1 MSLLLISFISLLLLP
16 SIHSNKTIEADKQQ
30 AQEAFAFLN
39 AVRANPENYYKELHY
54 KKNVKVSPIK
64 LQWND
69 TLAQVAE
76 AKALDMAKRNY
87 FAHVDPDRNGINY
100 LVYQSGYELNP
111 DWIKKRKDNYF
122 ESISVNPNSGR
133 EAISKLI
140 IDANEPSLGHR
151 KHLLG
156 LDAWNSTLKDI
167 GIGFVCCNAGC
178 CYKTYVCV
186 IIAKHNW

>member
-1 MSLLLISFISLLLLP
+1 MTQMLIFFISVLLFT
-16 SIHSNKTIEADKQQ
+16 SFHSDRTIVADKQQ

-39 AVRANPENYYKELHY
+39 EVRANPENYYKELHY
-54 KKNVKVSPIK
+54 KKSIKVSSVK

-76 AKALDMAKRNY
+76 AKALDMANRNY
-87 FAHVDPDRNGINY
+87 FAHVDLDRNGINY

-111 DWIKKRKDNYF
+111 DWIEKRKDNYF
-122 ESISVNPNSGR
+122 ESISANSNSGR
-133 EAISKLI
+133 EAIKSLI

-167 GIGFVCCNAGC
+167 GIGFVRCNAGC
-178 CYKTYVCV
+178 RYKTYVCV